1 MKKFLALIMCTIL
14 SLSFIACNSEPDHE
28 LWQQYKT
35 AENPSLLFTDI
46 SAEKAVILDNDDYV
60 LTLFEQSN
68 EDIRALI
75 DKYNGFVIG
84 VQIENNTSTESIFTF
99 TDIKVNGVVLPE
111 PEKVPLGGMA
121 KAGSTYMYGLIY
133 IDYEGL
139 ARCNITTVE
148 EVSFVMEVN
157 EALIEPK
164 EETDENGNTTTVNYV
179 DKGKLLYTS
188 DEITF
193 VTNPEY

>member
-1 MKKFLALIMCTIL
+1 
-14 SLSFIACNSEPDHE
+14 
-28 LWQQYKT
+28 
-35 AENPSLLFTDI
+35 
-46 SAEKAVILDNDDYV
+46 
-60 LTLFEQSN
+60 
-68 EDIRALI
+68 
-75 DKYNGFVIG
+75 
-84 VQIENNTSTESIFTF
+84 
-99 TDIKVNGVVLPE
+99 
-111 PEKVPLGGMA
+111 
-121 KAGSTYMYGLIY
+121 MYGLIY

-164 EETDENGNTTTVNYV
+164 EENDENGNTTTVNYV